1 MWGNPLKHPQIAQQP
16 VVPPTKLQINPSFY
30 LLGGIVIAFI
40 IVSLLMGRTSKKG
53 KTARA
58 KWASPEDLK
67 NARNIG
73 LACKGNKAKFNNATY
88 YIVEPIGTPPKDW
101 AKFDRNALYLPQI
114 NRGMLVVGG
123 AGSGKTVNSIEPAA
137 ISALLQGHTVA
148 LFDYK
153 FDNQGLAEN
162 LLPTAIDCG
171 YQARI
176 FAPGSVLSGI
186 YNVCDGIKN
195 SNDLAG
201 AREVVG
207 CIERNTSDKDAK
219 TNAFFDG
226 GGRSL
231 LEGAFLMARWIAEES
246 KNPAYANILTV
257 SQILSMPDLSKRLL
271 EHRDRIPP
279 WIYSAFSILTASGG
293 GNGKND
299 TEGGLLATAI
309 QILSPMIVPNFL
321 GSLCGTSTFPR
332 MFADEPLKADGKQIL
347 IFGVNQSNE
356 KSTLPLVATALEQ
369 IISYNLK
376 YQRDKPLVVILD
388 EFDTLNLPVA
398 LDWLNR
404 YRSSGC
410 SLIIGIQYY
419 GQLEARYGK
428 SKAEGFLA
436 SCATKHWY
444 NPGNPDTA
452 KMISEILGKQEIE
465 LPSLSKSTNSGKGA
479 GISRSESKQLHQ
491 VSLVEP
497 HEPMNFP
504 QGTCI
509 IQCPAVGNK
518 TEVGLPFRHSFRYDK
533 KQSDKFKA
541 SCAAKYQLLCDLAR
555 TNKQNQ
561 PDVNYTELMAQY
573 FQQIDDL
580 IPLKANLELTV

>member
-1 MWGNPLKHPQIAQQP
+1 MWGKLVKHPQIAQHQ
-16 VVPPTKLQINPSFY
+16 VVPAAKLQINPSFY
-30 LLGGIVIAFI
+30 VLGGLAVAFV
-40 IVSLLMGRTSKKG
+40 IVSLLMGQTGKKG

-58 KWASPEDLK
+58 RWASLDELK
-67 NARNIG
+67 NAKTIG
-73 LACKGNKAKFNNATY
+73 LSCKGKKAKFDRATY
-88 YIVEPIGTPPKDW
+88 YIVEPIGTPPKEW
-101 AKFDRNALYLPQI
+101 AKSDRNALYLPDI
-114 NRGMLVVGG
+114 NQGMLVVGG
-123 AGSGKTVNSIEPAA
+123 AGWGKSANAIEPAA

-153 FDNQGLAEN
+153 FDNNGLAET
-162 LLPTAIDCG
+162 LLPVAIDCG

-176 FAPGSVLSGI
+176 FAPGSILSGV
-186 YNVCDGIKN
+186 YNVCDGISS

-207 CIERNTSDKDAK
+207 CIERNTSDQNAK

-231 LEGAFLMARWIAEES
+231 LEGAFLMARWIAEQS
-246 KNPAYANILTV
+246 RNPAYANILTI
-257 SQILSMPDLSKRLL
+257 SQVLSMPDLSQRLL
-271 EHRDRIPP
+271 EHRAQIPP

-321 GSLCGTSTFPR
+321 GSLCGTSTFPG
-332 MFADEPLKADGKQIL
+332 MFADEPLKADGKQLL
-347 IFGVNQSNE
+347 IFGVNQANE

-376 YQRDKPLVVILD
+376 YQRDKPLVIILD

-410 SLIIGIQYY
+410 SLIIGIQYL
-419 GQLEARYGK
+419 GQMESRYGK
-428 SKAEGFLA
+428 ARSQGFLA
-436 SCATKHWY
+436 SCATKIWF
-444 NPGNPDTA
+444 NPGDPDTA
-452 KMISEILGKQEIE
+452 KVISEMLCRQEIE
-465 LPSLSKSTNSGKGA
+465 LPNISKSTNSGKG
-479 GISRSESKQLHQ
+479 GGGSSRSESKQLHQ
-491 VSLVEP
+491 VALVEA

-504 QGTCI
+504 KGTCI
-509 IQCPAVGNK
+509 IQCPAVGSK
-518 TEVGLPFRHSFRYDK
+518 TEAGLPFRHSFRYSK
-533 KQSDKFKA
+533 AQSDKYKA
-541 SCAAKYQLLCDLAR
+541 DCAAKYQLLCDVAR
-555 TNKQNQ
+555 TSKQDK
-561 PDVNYTELMAQY
+561 PDIDYTELMAQA

-580 IPLKANLELTV
+580 LPLKPKLTV